1 MSSKRL
7 KDIEKFREKFQ
18 EYYGDSGMS
27 WGEMFNI
34 SYEVKYRVLSLFVAL
49 FCIIMFLLYQTKFSF
64 VVKKEQTFQYLE
76 KITPDKVYKSSME
89 VNKNISIPSLL
100 FYSFLFSVIISV
112 LIVYL
117 SFKSSMLRRYFLK
130 MI

>member
-27 WGEMFNI
+27 WREMFNI
-34 SYEVKYRVLSLFVAL
+34 SYEVKYRILSLFIAL
-49 FCIIMFLLYQTKFSF
+49 FFIIMFLLYQTKFSF

-76 KITPDKVYKSSME
+76 KITPDKVYKSSIE
-89 VNKNISIPSLL
+89 IDKNISIPFLL
-100 FYSFLFSVIISV
+100 FYSLLFSAILSLLII
-112 LIVYL
+112 YL

>member
-49 FCIIMFLLYQTKFSF
+49 FFIIMFLLYQTKFSF
-64 VVKKEQTFQYLE
+64 IVKKEQTFQYVE
-76 KITPDKVYKSSME
+76 KVTPDKVYKSSME
-89 VNKNISIPSLL
+89 VDKNVSIPSLL
-100 FYSFLFSVIISV
+100 FYSFLLSVIVSI